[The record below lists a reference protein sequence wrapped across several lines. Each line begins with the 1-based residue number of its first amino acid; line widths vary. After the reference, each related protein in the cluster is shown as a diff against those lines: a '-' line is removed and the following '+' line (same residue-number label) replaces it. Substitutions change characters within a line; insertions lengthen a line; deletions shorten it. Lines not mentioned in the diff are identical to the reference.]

1 MTKSVTATLCVA
13 ISLLVGLIV
22 FAVAATTDH
31 IRGYK
36 FPNGPAITVHYK
48 GWGIKVSSTSNSV
61 VIDSS
66 IAIGTKEIL
75 VDSKSI
81 AIVPQGTKTID
92 AFLNGNYVDF
102 VADGQTIATLLRK

>member
-1 MTKSVTATLCVA
+1 MKKSVTATLCVA
-13 ISLLVGLIV
+13 LALLVGMIV
-22 FAVAATTDH
+22 FTVAATTDH

-48 GWGIKVSSTSNSV
+48 GWGIMVSNTSNSV

-75 VDSKSI
+75 VDGKRI
-81 AIVPQGTKTID
+81 ATVPQGTNAID
-92 AFLNGNYVDF
+92 AFLNGDYVDF